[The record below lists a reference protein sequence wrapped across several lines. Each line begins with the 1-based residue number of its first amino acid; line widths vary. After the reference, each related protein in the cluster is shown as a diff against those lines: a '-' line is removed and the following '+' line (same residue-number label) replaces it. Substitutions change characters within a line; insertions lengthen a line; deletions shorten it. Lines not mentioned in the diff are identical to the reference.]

1 MLKQSLIS
9 INNNLDNLIDITKQ
23 DIEDIKIANHEFL
36 FQRNELKEKY
46 LQEFIQQ
53 KSQIDSILVK
63 RSESGLDISQLI
75 NPEEDKLLGEF
86 KQKLQEFY
94 EIHKKFS
101 KMALLVTNFYN
112 NLMRKINGEE
122 IDIGYK
128 MNRTNPYSSF
138 SLKA

>member
-36 FQRNELKEKY
+36 FQRNELKEQY
-46 LQEFIQQ
+46 LKDFTHQ
-53 KSQIDSILVK
+53 KAQIDSILVK